1 MILSPRGEIFNTLLG
16 CFAWTDSFVKTQDGF
31 YFIYTGMQKIKTAI
45 IGGSGLTKLKDL
57 KDIRREVG
65 RTPYGDPSAPMTMG
79 TLGDHEVIFLPRHG
93 LSHQI
98 PPHQVN
104 YRANI
109 WVLKSMG
116 VKQVYAVGA
125 TGGIASALKPRDIVI
140 PTQLIDYTYDREQTF
155 YDGAN
160 GIVEHI
166 DFSQPYSEALRQ
178 NMIRAAATAGI
189 PVHAE
194 GVYAA
199 TQGPRLETAAEIDRI
214 DRDGGSIV
222 GMTGMP
228 EAALARELEM
238 EYALI
243 SLVVNPAAGRAGDE
257 TISMQEIF
265 THLEEG
271 MQDVCRIF
279 EAMLSESA

>member
-1 MILSPRGEIFNTLLG
+1 MKNI
-16 CFAWTDSFVKTQDGF
+16 
-31 YFIYTGMQKIKTAI
+31 KIAI
-45 IGGSGLTKLKDL
+45 IGGSGLSQLNGL

-65 RTPYGDPSAPMTMG
+65 RTPYGDPSAPLTIGMQG
-79 TLGDHEVIFLPRHG
+79 ENEIIFLPRHG

-116 VKQVYAVGA
+116 VEQIYAVGA
-125 TGGIASALKPRDIVI
+125 TGSIDPALKPRDIVI
-140 PTQLIDYTYDREQTF
+140 PSQLIDYTYGREQTF
-155 YDGAN
+155 YDGSNAM
-160 GIVEHI
+160 VEHI
-166 DFSQPYSEALRQ
+166 DFSHPYTEALRQ
-178 NMIRAAATAGI
+178 RLIAAAGTLKASL
-189 PVHAE
+189 HTK

-214 DRDGGSIV
+214 DRDGGTIV

-238 EYALI
+238 QYALI
-243 SLVVNPAAGRAGDE
+243 SLVVNPAAGRDGDAV
-257 TISMQEIF
+257 ISMQDIVA
-265 THLEEG
+265 HLNAG
-271 MQDVCRIF
+271 MKDVCRIF
-279 EAMLSESA
+279 EVMLSTPG